1 MSIQAFQR
9 RSLVS
14 VAQNNT
20 TENLTLK
27 GALGRFSALLVAFFD
42 QIIDSREQSRTQMQ
56 LESLSDRALDDI
68 GLSRGDVV
76 SMVRKHR

>member
-14 VAQNNT
+14 VAQNNA